1 MNSTLER
8 LKAKLNNGDLTRAE
22 VNAAEPED
30 NASAEWKEWNKLRV
44 KMNDMMWE
52 LVGELNARLT
62 LIETNHMTDLDDA
75 IKTIDKLTEDVRE
88 IQNHLRWDRVKTQ
101 KN

>member
-1 MNSTLER
+1 
-8 LKAKLNNGDLTRAE
+8 
-22 VNAAEPED
+22 
-30 NASAEWKEWNKLRV
+30 
-44 KMNDMMWE
+44 MNDMMWE

-62 LIETNHMTDLDDA
+62 LIETNHMTDLEDA